1 MAMTVGLADTGKT
14 VNCVLLYLLIVVQ
27 SLFTTEI
34 RTKTEIESSRT

>member
-14 VNCVLLYLLIVVQ
+14 VNCVLLIVVQ